1 MSEHALSVLAVD
13 DEPPALEDLARILR
27 ASARVDDVE
36 TAASGQEAILMASR
50 LNYDA
55 IFLDVR
61 MPELDG
67 LELARVLRAFTRPP
81 ALVFVSAYD
90 TSAVATFELRALD
103 FLMKPVTPQ
112 RVDEALNRVT
122 ASITTSDE
130 AQIQTD
136 HAQAV
141 EPERSH
147 DVIAVNNVRDRSVR
161 LLSRGSVLYAM
172 AYGDYLRVFSDSG
185 RYLTRG
191 TLSDVERRFGRHGFM
206 RVHRQYLVNLRRIV
220 EVRPLTNGTALL
232 VFENGGSVP
241 VARRHVAAL
250 RRRLRS

>member
-27 ASARVDDVE
+27 ASERVDDVE
-36 TAASGQEAILMASR
+36 TAASGQEAILKASR

-81 ALVFVSAYD
+81 ALVFVSAFD

-103 FLMKPVTPQ
+103 FLMKPVTPE
-112 RVDEALNRVT
+112 RIDEALDRVSASVST
-122 ASITTSDE
+122 ANETPTRSDHDE
-130 AQIQTD
+130 AG
-136 HAQAV
+136 
-141 EPERSH
+141 EPGPSD

-161 LLSRGSVLYAM
+161 LLSRSSVMYAM

-185 RYLTRG
+185 RFLTRG
-191 TLSDVERRFGRHGFM
+191 TLSDVERRFGAYGFM
-206 RVHRQYLVNLRRIV
+206 RVHRQYLVNLRRII
-220 EVRPLTNGTALL
+220 EVRPLANGTASLI
-232 VFENGGSVP
+232 FENGGSVP

>member
-1 MSEHALSVLAVD
+1 MTEHALSVLAVD
-13 DEPPALEDLARILR
+13 DEPPALDDLARILR
-27 ASARVDDVE
+27 ASARVEDVE
-36 TAASGQEAILMASR
+36 TAASGQEAILKISR

-55 IFLDVR
+55 VFLDVR

-67 LELARVLRAFTRPP
+67 LELARVLRALNRPP
-81 ALVFVSAYD
+81 ALVFVSAFD
-90 TSAVATFELRALD
+90 TSAVATFEVRALD

-112 RVDEALNRVT
+112 RVAEALDRVSSSV
-122 ASITTSDE
+122 ASDE
-130 AQIQTD
+130 PQAHTD
-136 HAQAV
+136 RLESTERDRSDDVLAV
-141 EPERSH
+141 
-147 DVIAVNNVRDRSVR
+147 DNVRDRSVR

-172 AYGDYLRVFSDSG
+172 AYGDYLRVFADSG

-191 TLSDVERRFGRHGFM
+191 TLSHVERRFGAHGFM

-220 EVRPLTNGTALL
+220 EVRPLANGTALL

-241 VARRHVAAL
+241 VARRHVAEL